1 MLQSPD
7 SSIIKL
13 ASAMVGG
20 YNISKWPL
28 TFRVLLVTEPSWTHS
43 YNGGNSV
50 IVKQIKETLNIT
62 YASRSLNYITNYI
75 QSKDEV
81 YSLEDIKLA
90 QELVRRIPEMKKWIS
105 RLQPFYLDTMPF
117 VPDEYKN

>member
-1 MLQSPD
+1 MRTKTI
-7 SSIIKL
+7 SSATDKVSIGV
-13 ASAMVGG
+13 MD
-20 YNISKWPL
+20 
-28 TFRVLLVTEPSWTHS
+28 
-43 YNGGNSV
+43 
-50 IVKQIKETLNIT
+50 
-62 YASRSLNYITNYI
+62 YITNYI